1 MTNGGSTGS
10 VIRDLIHPAAKVT
23 GVPLIDE
30 FYTVKE
36 VAQILKC
43 SKNKVYDLLR
53 KKKIKYLPLGDM
65 KRIPRE
71 EIERLKAGE

>member
-1 MTNGGSTGS
+1 MN
-10 VIRDLIHPAAKVT
+10 
-23 GVPLIDE
+23 DE